1 MTLQPSFVMA
11 LFVSLFIIFLFPS
24 SNCAQGPPSPGYY
37 PSSRI
42 GSMGF
47 NQGFR
52 NLWGPQHQRIDQG
65 TLDLWLDRNSGS
77 GFKSLS
83 PYSSGYFGA
92 AIKLHPGYTAG
103 VITSFYLSNSED
115 HPGNHDEIDIE
126 FLGTTQN
133 KPYTLQTNVYIR
145 GSGDG
150 NIIGREM
157 KFRLWFD
164 PTRNFHNYA
173 ILWNPSEIIFF
184 VDDVPIRRYPR
195 KSDATFPLRPM
206 YVYGS
211 IWDASSW
218 ATENG
223 KYKVDYQYQP
233 FVGRYN
239 NFKIAGCK
247 ANSAALCRPSTGSP
261 YGSSGLSRQQYDAM
275 GWVQRNYKI
284 YDYCQDSKRD
294 HRLTPEC

>member
-1 MTLQPSFVMA
+1 MA
-11 LFVSLFIIFLFPS
+11 LFVSLLVIFLFPS
-24 SNCAQGPPSPGYY
+24 RNYAQGPPSPGYY

-65 TLDLWLDRNSGS
+65 TLTLWLDRNSGS
-77 GFKSLS
+77 GYKSLS

-103 VITSFYLSNSED
+103 VITSFYLSNDED

-126 FLGTTQN
+126 FLGTTQD
-133 KPYTLQTNVYIR
+133 KPYILQTNVYIR

-164 PTRNFHNYA
+164 PTRDFHNYA

-206 YVYGS
+206 WVYGS

-223 KYKVDYQYQP
+223 KYKADYQYQP

-247 ANSAALCRPSTGSP
+247 ASNGVSCRPTTGSP
-261 YGSSGLSRQQYDAM
+261 YGSKGLSSQQYAAM
-275 GWVQRNYKI
+275 GWVQRNYKV
-284 YDYCQDSKRD
+284 YDYCQDSARD
-294 HRLTPEC
+294 NRFTPEC